1 MFMASEFVRQIF
13 EEVGAIR
20 RGHFVLPSGHHTSEF
35 WEKFVLLQHPKSA
48 NKLVTMMADRCR
60 HLSVEFVAGPA
71 LGGMIL
77 AYELAHQLLCRA
89 IFIEKTLTPG
99 VFVIGRGV
107 SLKPGTPTI
116 LVDDFVSTGRTLIA
130 SVQALQAV
138 GADVKKVLA
147 LVDRRSGTPSE
158 QIVPFEYTIDALL
171 VVDEPP
177 NVLPEK
183 CSLCLASV
191 PLVNPKTMMPI
202 PASVSTFKD
211 FSKN

>member
-1 MFMASEFVRQIF
+1 MASESVRQIF

-35 WEKFVLLQHPKSA
+35 WEKFALLQHPKSA
-48 NKLVTMMADRCR
+48 NKLVAMMADRCR
-60 HLSVEFVAGPA
+60 YLSVEFVAGPA

-77 AYELAHQLLCRA
+77 AYELAHQLLCQA

-99 VFVIGRGV
+99 VFVTGRGV
-107 SLKPGTPTI
+107 SLEPSTPTI
-116 LVDDFVSTGRTLIA
+116 LVDDFVTTGRTLTA
-130 SVQALQAV
+130 SLQALQAI
-138 GADVKKVLA
+138 GADVKKVLV
-147 LVDRRSGTPSE
+147 LVDRRGGTPPE

-183 CSLCLASV
+183 CSLCLENI

-202 PASVSTFKD
+202 STSDSTFRD
-211 FSKN
+211 FSKD